1 MAQQYVKFM
10 RGSVAAFN
18 SLATKDRDTLY
29 FIYEEASDEGKLYL
43 GERLIA
49 GDNVY
54 STSIDAL
61 KDVLISADLVDN
73 SVLVYNQE
81 EKQWMNKP
89 LDEILTVFL
98 APTEESTGVAGLVP
112 APAKGQYDAF
122 LRSDGQWVTIDVDAE
137 LKIDDKVFAYNDDE
151 ALTLAGLAAAE
162 TGAQLTKAADGSIA
176 WVKPD
181 TTTAE
186 GQAAEI
192 GALKV
197 RTEALET
204 VVNGKPATDDEPA
217 VEGLIEKVENLET
230 KEDATAKLT
239 EAKEY
244 TDTKVAEVNDSL
256 NAFENLIGYH
266 PLDSDKSFAETID
279 ETFAKKTEVA
289 ALEEAIGELVHFK
302 AEVVDNIDAVTE
314 EGVLYLIKDDT
325 VTGVDKY
332 NEYIVVGGVA
342 TLIGDTTTDLGNYYN
357 KTEIE
362 DKLSTVKQEAIDAAA
377 AAEEAKGYAVAA
389 DVEVALEDK
398 VDKVDG
404 ARLITDAEAEKLN
417 ALANIKSVDNATFD
431 LSEEGKLSIKEISA
445 SVVTDLT
452 SWINEKA
459 GTVKGLSENNFSD
472 ALLAKLNGIEE
483 GAEKNYIKSVSND
496 FEISEEGA
504 LTLKSI
510 TSAQVSDLTE
520 LLAAKAS
527 AKDVE
532 DLKDEVADIK
542 AAITWV
548 ELI

>member
-10 RGSVAAFN
+10 RGSTAAFA

-29 FIYEEASDEGKLYL
+29 FIYDDEVSGGRLYL

-49 GDNVY
+49 GDDIY

-61 KDVLISADLVDN
+61 KDVLISENLVDN
-73 SVLVYNQE
+73 SVIVYNQE
-81 EKQWMNKP
+81 EKQWMDKP
-89 LDEILTVFL
+89 LSEILTVFL
-98 APTEESTGVAGLVP
+98 APTDESTGVAGLVP
-112 APAKGQYDAF
+112 APAQGQYDAF
-122 LRSDGQWVTIDVDAE
+122 LRSDGQWVTIDLDTE
-137 LKIDDKVFAYNDDE
+137 LKIDEKVLTYNDEE
-151 ALTLAGLAAAE
+151 ALTLVGLATAE
-162 TGAQLTKAADGSIA
+162 TGAQLTKAADGSIS

-197 RTEALET
+197 RTEALE
-204 VVNGKPATDDEPA
+204 VAVNGKPATDDEPE
-217 VEGLIEKVENLET
+217 VEGLIAKVENLET
-230 KEDATAKLT
+230 KEAAAEKLA

-244 TDTKVAEVNDSL
+244 TNTEVAKVSDAL
-256 NAFENLIGYH
+256 NAFENTVGYV
-266 PLDSDKSFAETID
+266 PTEDKSLVEVID
-279 ETFAKKTEVA
+279 ETFAKKVDVA
-289 ALEEAIGELVHFK
+289 ALEEAIGELIHFK
-302 AEVVDNIDAVTE
+302 AEVVDSIDAVTA
-314 EGVLYLIKDDT
+314 EGVLYLIKDESA
-325 VTGVDKY
+325 TGVDKY
-332 NEYIVVGGVA
+332 NEYILIDGVA
-342 TLIGDTTTDLGNYYN
+342 TLIGDTTTDLSNYYN
-357 KTEIE
+357 KTEAD
-362 DKLSTVKQEAIDAAA
+362 DKIATAKQEAIAAA
-377 AAEEAKGYAVAA
+377 ALAEEAKGYAVAA
-389 DVEVALEDK
+389 DVEAALEDK

-404 ARLITDAEAEKLN
+404 ARLITEEEATKLN
-417 ALANIKSVDNATFD
+417 SLADIKTVDGATFE
-431 LSEEGKLSIKEISA
+431 LSEDGKLSIKEISA
-445 SVVTDLT
+445 STVTDLT

-496 FEISEEGA
+496 FEVSAEGA

-548 ELI
+548 ELV